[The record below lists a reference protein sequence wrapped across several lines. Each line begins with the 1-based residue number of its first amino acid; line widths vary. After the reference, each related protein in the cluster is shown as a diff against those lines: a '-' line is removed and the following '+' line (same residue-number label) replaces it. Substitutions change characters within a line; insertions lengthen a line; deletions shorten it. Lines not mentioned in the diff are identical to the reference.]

1 MEDFIVLDV
10 MEIEQEKWNIVLHV
24 KFVFKD

>member
-10 MEIEQEKWNIVLHV
+10 MEIEQEKWNIVLHA